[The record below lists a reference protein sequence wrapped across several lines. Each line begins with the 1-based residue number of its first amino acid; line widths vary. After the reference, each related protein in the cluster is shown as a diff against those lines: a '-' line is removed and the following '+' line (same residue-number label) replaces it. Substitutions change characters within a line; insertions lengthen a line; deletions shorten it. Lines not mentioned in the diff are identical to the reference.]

1 MRHYLQING
10 QRLIDSL
17 FALGEY
23 GALESGGVCRLAATA
38 EDKAGRDFVVARM
51 KALGLDVSIDAI
63 GNVTGVYAGEEAL
76 PMVMM
81 GSHIDTVGTGGLYD
95 GNYGVMAGLEVIATL
110 QEAGIRARRPLAVTF
125 FTNEEGVRFQPDM
138 MGSVVFA
145 GEYPLE
151 AALAAKDR
159 EGITLDEALQAIG
172 YKGEGRP
179 GDMLVDSY
187 VELHIEQGPILD
199 KEGTDIGVVTGV
211 QGISWQELTLTGV
224 SNHAG
229 TTPMSM
235 RHDAGLAAAK
245 IAVFARELALDL
257 GGDQVATVGHISVNP
272 NLINVIPNQVVMS
285 VDLRNTDNAVLKLAE
300 QRLADFIAT
309 TAQDE
314 GVKISS
320 RSLVRFNPVIF
331 ADDIV
336 NVVEDEARRQG
347 LSTRRLP
354 SGAGHDAQF
363 MASVCPAGMIFVPC
377 LDGISHNVNEHS
389 DPEDL
394 IAGANVLLQVVL
406 QRAQRPA

>member
-1 MRHYLQING
+1 MSHYLQING

-17 FALGEY
+17 FALGEC
-23 GALESGGVCRLAATA
+23 GALEGGGVCRLAATA

-51 KALGLDVSIDAI
+51 KALGLAIYIDAI
-63 GNVTGVYAGEEAL
+63 GNVTGVYVGEEAL

-110 QEAGIRARRPLAVTF
+110 LEAGIRPRRPLAVTF

-145 GEYPLE
+145 GEYPLD
-151 AALAAKDR
+151 AALAAKDLD
-159 EGITLDEALQAIG
+159 GVTLDEALCEIG
-172 YKGEGRP
+172 YKGACRP
-179 GDMLVDSY
+179 GDLSVDSY

-199 KEGTDIGVVTGV
+199 KERIDIGVVTGV
-211 QGISWQELTLTGV
+211 QGISWQEFTLTGV

-229 TTPMSM
+229 TTPMNM

-245 IAVFARELALDL
+245 IAVYARELALTL
-257 GGDQVATVGHISVNP
+257 GGDQVSTVGHMVFKP
-272 NLINVIPNQVVMS
+272 NLINVIPNHVVMT
-285 VDLRNTDNAVLKLAE
+285 VDLRNTDNETLKLAE
-300 QRLADFIAT
+300 QRLAEFVAR
-309 TAQDE
+309 TAQEE
-314 GVKISS
+314 GVEITS

-331 ADDIV
+331 ADEIV
-336 NVVEDEARRQG
+336 NAVEDEAKRQA
-347 LSTRRLP
+347 LSCRRLP

-377 LDGISHNVNEHS
+377 VDGISHNVKEHS
-389 DPEDL
+389 EAKDL

-406 QRAQRPA
+406 QRAQRAE